1 MIFEYFF
8 LLLFLLSLFL
18 LLFVPLSPVPGR
30 GDSLLLLFT
39 LPYPSPLIAGMMIAP
54 GQEETEMVLEGDIAW
69 PEADEEEMP

>member
-39 LPYPSPLIAGMMIAP
+39 LPYPSPLIAGMRS
-54 GQEETEMVLEGDIAW
+54 
-69 PEADEEEMP
+69 